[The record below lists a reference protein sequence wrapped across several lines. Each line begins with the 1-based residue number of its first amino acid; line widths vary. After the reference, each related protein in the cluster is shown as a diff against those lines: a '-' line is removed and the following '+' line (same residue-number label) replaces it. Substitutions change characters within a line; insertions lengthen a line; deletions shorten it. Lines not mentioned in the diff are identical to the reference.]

1 MQQSAEVTNWP
12 ERIALVVAMV
22 GIFILVLLLMRRAWN
37 AKKNTQ
43 SNIAQLPQVPADFVA
58 DDELHGR
65 FLAAT
70 VAGAWLSRIV
80 VFNLGVPARASIK
93 IGRSGLVVQRDGDVP
108 FFIARNE
115 LVDVRSDRA
124 IAGRAFEKDGVA
136 VVTWRHRD
144 NNGRDV
150 FLDLG
155 FRADSL
161 EGHGALVSMMMQ
173 ESGA

>member
-22 GIFILVLLLMRRAWN
+22 GIFILALLLMRRAWN
-37 AKKNTQ
+37 AKKNAQ
-43 SNIAQLPQVPADFVA
+43 SDIAGLPSVPADFEARSMV
-58 DDELHGR
+58 EGR
-65 FLAAT
+65 FLGST
-70 VAGAWLSRIV
+70 IAGAWLSRVV
-80 VFNLGVPARASIK
+80 VFSLGVPARATISI
-93 IGRSGLVVQRDGDVP
+93 SSVGLLVERDGSSP
-108 FFIARNE
+108 FFIVRSE

-136 VVTWRHRD
+136 VITWRHRD
-144 NNGRDV
+144 NKGRDV

-161 EGHGALVSMMMQ
+161 EGHAAIVSMMMQ